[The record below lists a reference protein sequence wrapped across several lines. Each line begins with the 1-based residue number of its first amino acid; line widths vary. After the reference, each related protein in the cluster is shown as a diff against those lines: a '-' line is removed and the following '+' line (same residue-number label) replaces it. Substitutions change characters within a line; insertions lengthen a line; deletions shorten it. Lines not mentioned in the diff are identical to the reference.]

1 MKKLLFTVLGL
12 LMASEAYSM
21 CTVVLENRRTGIEKQ
36 RFTEYGLRACSVALD
51 DCERARI
58 YTRNPQRNICRIKT
72 RNDVPP
78 RRDLCSYSI
87 VEFGRVLR
95 TFESRGRFAC
105 EDSRRMCQDALYRG
119 QRNGQYRY
127 FAECKKTE
135 TRRPPTRDY
144 VNRSCQVNRTDRFGN
159 LMGVHL
165 GTASGYRGTGVKERA
180 CQDAEA
186 KCRAQRYYSER
197 CERVLGNP
205 VPRPTPRPPVIRRR

>member
-1 MKKLLFTVLGL
+1 MKKLVFTVLGL

-36 RFTEYGLRACSVALD
+36 RFTSIGLRACTEALD
-51 DCERARI
+51 DCERARL
-58 YTRNPQRNICRIKT
+58 YTRRPGMNVCRIKSQT
-72 RNDVPP
+72 DVPP
-78 RRDLCSYSI
+78 RRNACTYSI
-87 VEFGRVLR
+87 LEFGRVVDS
-95 TFESRGRFAC
+95 FEGRGRFAC
-105 EDSRRMCQDALYRG
+105 DDARRMCSDALYRG
-119 QRNGQYRY
+119 QRTGRYRY

-135 TRRPPTRDY
+135 TRLPPRRDLVTRQ
-144 VNRSCQVNRTDRFGN
+144 CQVNRVDRFGN

-165 GTASGYRGTGVKERA
+165 GTATGRRGTGVNERA

-186 KCRAQRYYSER
+186 QCRAQRYYSER